1 MNRATSNRKSSRT
14 AVRGRPRRSIER
26 EAELRARAI
35 KAARELFAAEGFEA
49 VSMRRIAQAT
59 GCGVMTLY
67 SYFASRNEILRHIW
81 DAFFTE
87 LFVQIEAALSRGKPR
102 ARLRRACA
110 VSVDHW
116 ITYTDRH
123 PMGFLHQHL

>member
-1 MNRATSNRKSSRT
+1 MHRLPPRSPRTDTLFPYTPPFRSRFVVRVLKNIAMNRATSNRKSSRT

-67 SYFASRNEILRHIW
+67 RYFASR
-81 DAFFTE
+81 TE
-87 LFVQIEAALSRGKPR
+87 KIGRAA
-102 ARLRRACA
+102 
-110 VSVDHW
+110 
-116 ITYTDRH
+116 
-123 PMGFLHQHL
+123 

>member
-1 MNRATSNRKSSRT
+1 MNRETSNRKSSRT

-67 SYFASRNEILRHIW
+67 SYFASRNEIMRHLW
-81 DAFFTE
+81 DHFFTE
-87 LFVQIEAALSRGKPR
+87 LVVPNEAPLLRGTPP
-102 ARLRRACA
+102 ARLRRTVPARA
-110 VSVDHW
+110 
-116 ITYTDRH
+116 RL
-123 PMGFLHQHL
+123 G